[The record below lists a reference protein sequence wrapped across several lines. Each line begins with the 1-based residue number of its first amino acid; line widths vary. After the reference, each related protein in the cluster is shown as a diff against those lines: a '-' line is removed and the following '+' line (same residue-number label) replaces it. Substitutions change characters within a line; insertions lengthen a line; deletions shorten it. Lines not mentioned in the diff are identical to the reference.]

1 MSEHIALVENFIAA
15 WNRYDLDAIE
25 AMVTPEIIYHNIPMQ
40 PCIGRDAFRAFIRSF
55 QAVSASWE
63 THAIAATGDTV
74 LTERTDKF
82 VLGDGAMISIR
93 VMGAF
98 EISGGKIA
106 KWRDYFD
113 PAEAIPTKP
122 P

>member
-25 AMVTPEIIYHNIPMQ
+25 AMVTPDIVYHNIPMQ
-40 PCIGRDAFRAFIRSF
+40 PCIGLDAFRTFIRSF

-63 THAIAATGDTV
+63 THAIAASGNAV

-82 VLGDGAMISIR
+82 VLADGSLISIR
-93 VMGAF
+93 VMGTF
-98 EISGGKIA
+98 EIAGDKIA

-113 PAEAIPTKP
+113 PAEIVPKKP
-122 P
+122 S